1 MNLWIILSLL
11 VAVAG
16 SVTLVKARS
25 PHAAPRHPHAEVR
38 HPSRPFAAGHRSR
51 SGRSPV
57 AEFDLVRY
65 MGTWYEIARYDHKF
79 ERGLEAVQA
88 TYTLGPDRRVKV
100 ENSGFDVR
108 RQRRSVA
115 LGKAHAT
122 DVPGRLR
129 VSFFWIFYSD
139 YNVLALGPD
148 YSWAL
153 VGSRSPK
160 YLWILSRTPT
170 LPRETLDG
178 ILRQARLRGYDT
190 DRLIYVDQSQ

>member
-1 MNLWIILSLL
+1 MKIFLLIIAACALL
-11 VAVAG
+11 IGGVA
-16 SVTLVKARS
+16 LVKAKS
-25 PHAAPRHPHAEVR
+25 PQTIDRT
-38 HPSRPFAAGHRSR
+38 
-51 SGRSPV
+51 PV
-57 AEFDLVRY
+57 AKFDLTRY

-88 TYTLGPDRRVKV
+88 TYTLEPDGRVRV

-108 RQRRSVA
+108 KDQRSEA

-170 LPRETLDG
+170 LPQETLDE
-178 ILRQARLRGYDT
+178 ILRQARQRGYDT
-190 DRLIYVDQSQ
+190 DRLIHVDQSL

>member
-1 MNLWIILSLL
+1 MKIILFVLACALL
-11 VAVAG
+11 IGGVAAVRA
-16 SVTLVKARS
+16 KAPQKIDRT
-25 PHAAPRHPHAEVR
+25 
-38 HPSRPFAAGHRSR
+38 
-51 SGRSPV
+51 PV
-57 AEFDLVRY
+57 ATFDLSRY

-108 RQRRSVA
+108 SGRRSVA
-115 LGKAHAT
+115 LGKARTT

-148 YSWAL
+148 YGWAL

-170 LPRETLDG
+170 LPRESLDE
-178 ILRQARLRGYDT
+178 ILRLARQRGYDT
-190 DRLIYVDQSQ
+190 DRLIYVDQSL